1 MVSPK
6 SKFLPAEWYPQSG
19 VMLTWPHAKSDWI
32 DLLDEVEACFI
43 VLANEIL
50 KNEKLI
56 VVTPDPAAV
65 VLKIDQSLAK
75 NLQLVELQSNDTW
88 ARDHGP
94 ITMMVNGIPELYDFQ
109 FNGWG
114 LKFPA
119 WLDNQITFQMFKSG
133 LFSGNVRYMNC
144 MNFVFEGGSFE
155 TDGLGT
161 MLTTEACLLSK
172 NRNQQMSKPEI
183 ESFLIKVFDLERIL
197 WLSSGYLAGDDTDSH
212 IDTLVRFCHEKCIA
226 YVKCSDPSDEHY
238 LQLKQMEE
246 EIRSFKTLDGRPYE
260 LIALPMADYVEDD
273 AGNRLPATYANFL
286 IINNKVLMPFY
297 STAKDEI
304 ARTGLQKAFPD
315 REVVGVECS
324 ALIKQHGSL
333 HCVTMQLPLGVI

>member
-1 MVSPK
+1 MEPYRT
-6 SKFLPAEWYPQSG
+6 KFLPPEWYPQSG

-43 VLANEIL
+43 LIANEIL
-50 KNEKLI
+50 KEEKLL
-56 VVTPDPAAV
+56 VVCSNPDAV
-65 VLKIDQSLAK
+65 ALKIDQSLAG
-75 NLQLVELQSNDTW
+75 NLLLIQLDSNDTW

-94 ITMMVNGIPELYDFQ
+94 VTVMVNGTPQLYDFQ

-119 WLDNQITFQMFKSG
+119 WLDNQITDQMFKVG
-133 LFSGNVRYMNC
+133 LFSKSVRYTNR

-172 NRNQQMSKPEI
+172 NRNQNMTKQEI
-183 ESFLIKVFDLERIL
+183 ESYLIKTFDIQRIL

-212 IDTLVRFCHEKCIA
+212 IDTLARFCHEKCIA

-246 EIRSFKTLDGRPYE
+246 EIKSFKTFDGKAYE
-260 LIALPMADYVEDD
+260 LIELPMANYVEDETG
-273 AGNRLPATYANFL
+273 ARLPATYANFL
-286 IINNKVLMPFY
+286 IINNKVLIPFY

-304 ARTGLQKAFPD
+304 ARMNLQKAFPD
-315 REVVGVECS
+315 REVVGIECS
-324 ALIKQHGSL
+324 TLIKQHGSL
-333 HCVTMQLPLGVI
+333 HCVTMQLPFGVI